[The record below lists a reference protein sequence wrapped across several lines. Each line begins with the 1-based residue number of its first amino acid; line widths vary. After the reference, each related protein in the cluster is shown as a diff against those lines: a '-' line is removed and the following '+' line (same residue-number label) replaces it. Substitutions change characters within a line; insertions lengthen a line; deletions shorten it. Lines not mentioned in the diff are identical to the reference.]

1 MPALNEA
8 QRITSALQ
16 ALQPLLL
23 RVQAEI
29 LVVDGGSIDGTPQ
42 LAAASTD
49 RVLTSAKG
57 RARQMNEG
65 AAQAAGEYLL
75 FLHAD
80 TWFSEPAANALADQM
95 ARRAAWGRFDVR
107 LSGTHPL
114 LRVVE
119 NAMNWRSRLSG
130 IATGDQAM
138 FVRREIFERVGGFPP
153 IPLMEDIALS
163 RKLKRLAAPV
173 CLPQRVSTSSRR
185 WEEQGI
191 WPTIL
196 MMWRLRL
203 RYALGAD
210 PAQLAGEYYRER

>member
-1 MPALNEA
+1 
-8 QRITSALQ
+8 
-16 ALQPLLL
+16 
-23 RVQAEI
+23 
-29 LVVDGGSIDGTPQ
+29 
-42 LAAASTD
+42 
-49 RVLTSAKG
+49 
-57 RARQMNEG
+57 
-65 AAQAAGEYLL
+65 
-75 FLHAD
+75 
-80 TWFSEPAANALADQM
+80 M